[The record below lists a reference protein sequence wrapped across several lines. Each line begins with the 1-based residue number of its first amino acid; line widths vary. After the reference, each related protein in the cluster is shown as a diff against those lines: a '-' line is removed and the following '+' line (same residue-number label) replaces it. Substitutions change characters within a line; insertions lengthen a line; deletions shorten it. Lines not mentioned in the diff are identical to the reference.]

1 MFEDPMR
8 REPISPYF
16 DIKQDGEGRDY
27 MEVYLEG
34 IALLRLVLSNKGTA
48 FTEDER
54 VALGLDGL
62 LPPQV
67 NSLEQQVER
76 VYRGFLRE
84 PDPISKYQYLRAL
97 QERAETLFYALL
109 EQHLEEMMPIIYT
122 PTVGQAVQ
130 QFSHLYQ
137 NPRGLSFS
145 PLNIDRA
152 AGVVRNFPWNDV
164 RMIVATDSSAILGIG
179 DQGYGGLAIAI
190 GKLAIYTIGGGVD
203 PFHTMPV
210 KLDVGTDRLELLN
223 DEFYLGVRQRRLRG
237 DRYLAFLDKF
247 VRSIRERWP
256 RAVIQ
261 WEDLSKEVAF
271 TVLER
276 YRAQL
281 PSFNDDIQGT
291 GAVALAGLLA
301 ASRLKGETLREQRI
315 VILGAGAGGIGVA
328 WAITQGLMRE
338 GLSREEARDRVCVID
353 SRGLLVAGRHVEGYK
368 EDYVQPAA
376 KIAGWQIANEIPTLL
391 ETIEH
396 TGATALLG
404 LSGQAGSF
412 NHPVVQAMTRNTTRP
427 IIFPLSNPT
436 SACEALPED
445 LVDWSEGRAI
455 VATGSPFPDVLHEGQ
470 VHFIGQGNNAFIFP
484 GLGFGAILAECR
496 EISDGMVL
504 EAAYA
509 LADYTAAAHL
519 QAGRIYPPVRE
530 LREVSIRVG
539 ARVIEQALREGI
551 ADKTDLAGRDLD
563 TYLRSRSWRP
573 RYLPIVRGDHTAMID
588 HPGYPKAD

>member
-1 MFEDPMR
+1 MKRD
-8 REPISPYF
+8 PISPYF
-16 DIKQDGEGRDY
+16 DIKTDAEGQEY

-67 NSLEQQVER
+67 NTLEQQVER

-84 PDPISKYQYLRAL
+84 PDPIAKYQYLRAL

-109 EQHLEEMMPIIYT
+109 ERHLEEMMPIIYT

-190 GKLAIYTIGGGVD
+190 GKLAIYTIGGGVN

-237 DRYLAFLDKF
+237 ERYLTFLDKF
-247 VRSIRERWP
+247 VKAIHERWP

-261 WEDLSKEVAF
+261 WEDLSKDVAF

-276 YRAQL
+276 YRKQL

-291 GAVALAGLLA
+291 GAVALAGLLS
-301 ASRLKGETLREQRI
+301 ASRLKGETLSEQRI

-328 WAITQGLMRE
+328 WAITQGLLRE
-338 GLSREEARDRVCVID
+338 GLSPEEARDRVCVLD
-353 SRGLLVAGRHVEGYK
+353 SRGLLVEGRNVEPYK
-368 EDYVQPAA
+368 QPFVQPRDN
-376 KIAGWQIANEIPTLL
+376 IADWRIANDIPTLL

-396 TGATALLG
+396 TKATALLG
-404 LSGQAGSF
+404 LSGQTGAF
-412 NHPVVQAMTRNTTRP
+412 NHPVVQAMTRNATRP

-436 SACEALPED
+436 SACEALPQD
-445 LVDWSEGRAI
+445 ILDWSEGRAI
-455 VATGSPFPDVLHEGQ
+455 IATGSPFPDVERDGRLYP
-470 VHFIGQGNNAFIFP
+470 VGQGNNAFIFP
-484 GLGFGAILAECR
+484 GLGFGTILAECR
-496 EISDGMVL
+496 EVTDGMVL

-509 LADYTAAAHL
+509 LAEYTAAAHVK
-519 QAGRIYPPVRE
+519 AGRIYPPISE
-530 LREVSIRVG
+530 LREVSIRV
-539 ARVIEQALREGI
+539 AVRVIAQALAEGV
-551 ADKTDLAGRDLD
+551 ASKSDLAKRDLD
-563 TYLRSRSWRP
+563 TYLRARFWKP

-588 HPGYPKAD
+588 HPGYP

>member
-1 MFEDPMR
+1 MKQ
-8 REPISPYF
+8 EPISPYF
-16 DIKQDGEGRDY
+16 DIKKDSEGRDY

-67 NSLEQQVER
+67 NTLEQQVER

-84 PDPISKYQYLRAL
+84 PDPIAKYQYLRAL

-109 EQHLEEMMPIIYT
+109 EKHLEEMMPIIYT

-152 AGVVRNFPWNDV
+152 AKVVRNFPWNDV

-190 GKLAIYTIGGGVD
+190 GKLALYTIGGGVN

-210 KLDVGTDRLELLN
+210 KLDVGTDRQNLLN

-237 DRYLAFLDKF
+237 AHYLAFLDKF
-247 VRSIRERWP
+247 VTAIHERWP

-261 WEDLSKEVAF
+261 WEDLSKDVAF

-276 YRAQL
+276 YRKQL

-291 GAVALAGLLA
+291 GAVALAGLIA
-301 ASRLKGETLREQRI
+301 ASRFQGVALRDQRI

-338 GLSREEARDRVCVID
+338 GLNREEARDRVCVLD
-353 SRGLLVAGRHVEGYK
+353 SRGLLVEGRNVEAYK
-368 EDYVQPAA
+368 QDYLQPCE
-376 KIAGWQIANEIPTLL
+376 KIAGWQIANDIPTLL
-391 ETIEH
+391 EVIEY
-396 TGATALLG
+396 TQATVLLG
-404 LSGQAGSF
+404 LSGQTGAF
-412 NHPVVQAMTRNTTRP
+412 NHPVVQAMARNTTHP
-427 IIFPLSNPT
+427 LIFPLSNPT

-445 LVDWSEGRAI
+445 ILDWSEGRAI
-455 VATGSPFPDVLHEGQ
+455 VASGSPFPDVIRNGQ
-470 VHFIGQGNNAFIFP
+470 VHHIGQGNNAFIFP
-484 GLGFGAILAECR
+484 GLGFGAILAECH
-496 EISDGMVL
+496 EITDGMVL

-509 LADYTAAAHL
+509 LAEYTIAAHL
-519 QAGRIYPPVRE
+519 KSGRIYPPVRE

-539 ARVIEQALREGI
+539 ARVIEQALKEGV
-551 ADKTDLAGRDLD
+551 AGKTELAGRDLD
-563 TYLRSRSWRP
+563 TYLRTRSWKP
-573 RYLPIVRGDHTAMID
+573 RYLPITRGDHTAMID
-588 HPGYPKAD
+588 HPGYPQG

>member
-1 MFEDPMR
+1 MKQD
-8 REPISPYF
+8 PISPYF
-16 DIKQDGEGRDY
+16 DIKTDAEGQEY

-67 NSLEQQVER
+67 NTLEQQVER

-84 PDPISKYQYLRAL
+84 PDPIAKYQYLRAL

-109 EQHLEEMMPIIYT
+109 ERHLEEMMPIIYT

-152 AGVVRNFPWNDV
+152 SGVVRNFPWNDV

-190 GKLAIYTIGGGVD
+190 GKLAIYTIGGGVN

-247 VRSIRERWP
+247 VKAIHERWP

-261 WEDLSKEVAF
+261 WEDLSKDVAF

-276 YRAQL
+276 YRKQL

-291 GAVALAGLLA
+291 GAVALAGALS
-301 ASRLKGETLREQRI
+301 ASRLKGETLAEQRF

-328 WAITQGLMRE
+328 WAITQGLIRE
-338 GLSREEARDRVCVID
+338 GLSAEEARDRVCVLD
-353 SRGLLVAGRHVEGYK
+353 SGGLLVEGRTVEPYK
-368 EDYVQPAA
+368 QPFLQPRE
-376 KIAGWQIANEIPTLL
+376 KITGWQIANDIPTLL
-391 ETIEH
+391 ETIDY
-396 TGATALLG
+396 TLSLILLG

-412 NHPVVQAMTRNTTRP
+412 NHPVVQAMARNTVRP
-427 IIFPLSNPT
+427 MIFPLSNPT

-445 LVDWSEGRAI
+445 ILDWSEGRAI
-455 VATGSPFPDVLHEGQ
+455 VATGSPFPDVERDGRSHP
-470 VHFIGQGNNAFIFP
+470 IGQGNNAFIFP
-484 GLGFGAILAECR
+484 GLGFGAILAECH
-496 EISDGMVL
+496 EITDTMVL

-509 LADYTAAAHL
+509 LAEYTAAAHL
-519 QAGRIYPPVRE
+519 RAGRIYPPIRE
-530 LREVSIRVG
+530 LREVSVRVG
-539 ARVIEQALREGI
+539 ARVIEQALKDGVSTRTE
-551 ADKTDLAGRDLD
+551 LAGRDLD
-563 TYLRSRSWRP
+563 TYLRSRLWKP

-588 HPGYPKAD
+588 HPGYR

>member
-1 MFEDPMR
+1 MKQD
-8 REPISPYF
+8 PISPYF
-16 DIKQDGEGRDY
+16 DIKTDAEGQEY

-67 NSLEQQVER
+67 NTLEQQVER

-84 PDPISKYQYLRAL
+84 PDPIAKYQYLRAL

-109 EQHLEEMMPIIYT
+109 ERHLEEMMPIIYT

-152 AGVVRNFPWNDV
+152 SGVVRNFPWNDV

-190 GKLAIYTIGGGVD
+190 GKLAIYTIGGGVN

-237 DRYLAFLDKF
+237 ERYLAFLDKF
-247 VRSIRERWP
+247 VKSIHERWP

-261 WEDLSKEVAF
+261 WEDLSKDVAF

-276 YRAQL
+276 YRKQL

-291 GAVALAGLLA
+291 GAVALAGALSG
-301 ASRLKGETLREQRI
+301 SRLKGETLAEQRF

-328 WAITQGLMRE
+328 WAITQGLIRE
-338 GLSREEARDRVCVID
+338 GLSAEEARDRVCVLD
-353 SRGLLVAGRHVEGYK
+353 SGGLLVEGRTVEPYK
-368 EDYVQPAA
+368 QPFLQPRE
-376 KIAGWQIANEIPTLL
+376 KIVGWQIANDIPTLL

-396 TGATALLG
+396 TKATVLLG

-412 NHPVVQAMTRNTTRP
+412 NHPVVQAMARNTVRP
-427 IIFPLSNPT
+427 MIFPLSNPT

-445 LVDWSEGRAI
+445 ILDWSEGRAI
-455 VATGSPFPDVLHEGQ
+455 VATGSPFPDVERDGRLYP
-470 VHFIGQGNNAFIFP
+470 IGQGNNAFIFP
-484 GLGFGAILAECR
+484 GLGFGAILAECH
-496 EISDGMVL
+496 EITDTMVL

-509 LADYTAAAHL
+509 LAEYTAAAHL
-519 QAGRIYPPVRE
+519 RAGRIYPPIRE
-530 LREVSIRVG
+530 LREVSVRVG
-539 ARVIEQALREGI
+539 ARVIEQALKDGASTRTE
-551 ADKTDLAGRDLD
+551 LAGRDLD
-563 TYLRSRSWRP
+563 TYLRSRLWKP

-588 HPGYPKAD
+588 HPGYR

>member
-1 MFEDPMR
+1 MKQD
-8 REPISPYF
+8 PISPYF
-16 DIKQDGEGRDY
+16 DIKTDAEGQEY

-67 NSLEQQVER
+67 NTLEQQVER

-84 PDPISKYQYLRAL
+84 PDPIAKYQYLRAL

-109 EQHLEEMMPIIYT
+109 ERHLEEMMPIIYT

-152 AGVVRNFPWNDV
+152 SGVVRNFPWNDV

-190 GKLAIYTIGGGVD
+190 GKLAIYTIGGGVN

-237 DRYLAFLDKF
+237 ERYLAFLDKF
-247 VRSIRERWP
+247 VKSIHERWP

-261 WEDLSKEVAF
+261 WEDLSKDVAF

-276 YRAQL
+276 YRKQL

-291 GAVALAGLLA
+291 GAVALAGTLSG
-301 ASRLKGETLREQRI
+301 SRLKGETLAEQRF

-328 WAITQGLMRE
+328 WAITQGLIRE
-338 GLSREEARDRVCVID
+338 GLSAEEARDRVCVLD
-353 SRGLLVAGRHVEGYK
+353 SGGLLVEGRTVEPYK
-368 EDYVQPAA
+368 QPFLQPRE
-376 KIAGWQIANEIPTLL
+376 KIIGWQIANDIPTLL

-396 TGATALLG
+396 TKATVLLG

-412 NHPVVQAMTRNTTRP
+412 NHPVVQAMARNTVRP
-427 IIFPLSNPT
+427 MIFPLSNPT

-445 LVDWSEGRAI
+445 ILDWSEGRAI
-455 VATGSPFPDVLHEGQ
+455 VATGSPFPDVERDGRLYP
-470 VHFIGQGNNAFIFP
+470 IGQGNNAFIFP
-484 GLGFGAILAECR
+484 GLGFGAILAECH
-496 EISDGMVL
+496 EITDTMVL

-509 LADYTAAAHL
+509 LAEYTAAAHL
-519 QAGRIYPPVRE
+519 RAGRIYPPIRE
-530 LREVSIRVG
+530 LREVSVRVG
-539 ARVIEQALREGI
+539 ARVIEQALKDGASTRTE
-551 ADKTDLAGRDLD
+551 LAGRDLD
-563 TYLRSRSWRP
+563 TYLRSRLWKP

-588 HPGYPKAD
+588 HPGYR

>member
-1 MFEDPMR
+1 MK

-16 DIKQDGEGRDY
+16 DIKNDAEHHEY

-67 NSLEQQVER
+67 NTLEQQVER

-84 PDPISKYQYLRAL
+84 PDPIAKYQYLRAL

-109 EQHLEEMMPIIYT
+109 ERHLEEMMPIIYT

-152 AGVVRNFPWNDV
+152 ARVVRNFPWNDV

-190 GKLAIYTIGGGVD
+190 GKLAIYTIGGGVN

-237 DRYLAFLDKF
+237 EHYLTFLDKF
-247 VRSIRERWP
+247 VKAIHDRWP

-276 YRAQL
+276 YRRQL

-301 ASRLKGETLREQRI
+301 ASRLKGESLRDQRI

-328 WAITQGLMRE
+328 WAITQGLLRE
-338 GLSREEARDRVCVID
+338 GLSHEEARDRVCVLD
-353 SRGLLVAGRHVEGYK
+353 SRGLLVEGRHIEPYK
-368 EDYVQPAA
+368 QPFAQPRE
-376 KIAGWQIANEIPTLL
+376 KIAGWSLANEVPTLL
-391 ETIEH
+391 EVIEH
-396 TGATALLG
+396 TQATALLG
-404 LSGQAGSF
+404 LSGQAGAF
-412 NHPVVQAMTRNTTRP
+412 NHPVVQAMARNTARP
-427 IIFPLSNPT
+427 VIFPLSNPT
-436 SACEALPED
+436 SACEALPTDILE
-445 LVDWSEGRAI
+445 WSEWRAI
-455 VATGSPFPDVLHEGQ
+455 VATGSPFADAIREGQ
-470 VHFIGQGNNAFIFP
+470 VHYVGQGNNAFIFP

-496 EISDGMVL
+496 EITDDMVL

-509 LADYTAAAHL
+509 LAEYTAASHL
-519 QAGRIYPPVRE
+519 KSGRVYPPVSE

-539 ARVIEQALREGI
+539 ARVIEQALREGV
-551 ADKTDLAGRDLD
+551 AGKTNLEGRDLD
-563 TYLRSRSWRP
+563 TYLRSRFWKP

-588 HPGYPKAD
+588 HPGYPKDT